1 MKPTVYLETTIPSYL
16 TGRPSRDKVISGNQE
31 ATRRWWN
38 QDRANFSLYVSEV
51 VLMEAADGDPLL
63 ARARM
68 NALTDIPLLP
78 LTGAAEKL
86 ALSLRKRLAMP
97 DKAAVDALHV
107 ALAAVY
113 GLSFLLT
120 WNCRHINNPFQLPKI
135 EAACRAAGY
144 PPPVIC
150 TPFDLLNLQPDSVP

>member
-16 TGRPSRDKVISGNQE
+16 TGRLSRDKVIAGNQE
-31 ATRRWWN
+31 ATRRWWT
-38 QDRANFSLYVSEV
+38 QDRKNYSLFVSEV
-51 VLMEAADGDPLL
+51 VLTEASSGDPLRVRARLHALKNIPILPL
-63 ARARM
+63 AR
-68 NALTDIPLLP
+68 
-78 LTGAAEKL
+78 AAEKL
-86 ALSLRKRLAMP
+86 ALSLRKRLAIP

-113 GLSFLLT
+113 GLNFLLT

-135 EAACRAAGY
+135 EATCRAGGY

-150 TPFDLLNLQPDSVP
+150 TPFDLLNLKPDLQS